1 MKEREREKKIGWF
14 DGSAARRRMGE
25 TQRERNGEKRR
36 ETERNG
42 EKRRETERNG
52 GEKKG
57 EMKLKQKS
65 EREREREREGEGEIL
80 NPF

>member
-1 MKEREREKKIGWF
+1 MSGIDEMNERKRKREKDWLVWWQ
-14 DGSAARRRMGE
+14 RRPAENGRNA
-25 TQRERNGEKRR
+25 EREKRR

-65 EREREREREGEGEIL
+65 EREREREREREK
-80 NPF
+80 F